1 MQTLAVKLVDSTQ
14 TTHRFP
20 NVVHCAP
27 PIRTMFRDARK
38 KASLTQAEVGQLSGI
53 PWGTISKI
61 ERGHNVTLQNVQV
74 VGRALDIDVIVSVDA
89 PAADTD
95 APANKPLERTAIA
108 DFALSSTADAGEK
121 LIHQSMVAAM
131 RARLMVAEAKL
142 RALDEAR
149 APLVEEAEHL
159 DALIKLYASQAR

>member
-27 PIRTMFRDARK
+27 PIRTMIRDARK

-53 PWGTISKI
+53 PWETIGKI

-74 VGRALDIDVIVSVDA
+74 VGRALDIDVIVS
-89 PAADTD
+89 AASADVTET
-95 APANKPLERTAIA
+95 ARKPIERSVA
-108 DFALSSTADAGEK
+108 DFALSSTADTGEK